1 MIYLYVIQESN
12 SKYGKYGICKETNVK
27 RILNGQTYYK
37 DEIIIHNLYKIIEND
52 NYELYKNYDN
62 IISYIG
68 KKKYRI
74 KQVENKY
81 KIQLPIF
88 NELNKFLINGEGGTE
103 LIEIEGIDIL
113 NNFIRNELQFFRLTI
128 TECSRDEIDNI
139 IKAIK
144 HYNNKK
150 NKNNINIFNN
160 IFSKINELKLNI
172 EPKGQHQIEL
182 YNNLEIFKKDKIGQL
197 IWCCG
202 LGKTFMS
209 LMICYKLNCKKILIC
224 VPSIYLL
231 KQFKKSIKEAFCID
245 NPICLFGESDNKYDI
260 YKINNNNDIII
271 VLSTYHSCKKILDVA
286 NDDFV
291 FDIKIGDEAHHLVTS
306 KKDEDTFTF
315 DKFHKIKS
323 EYTLFMTAT
332 QKEIIDNSN
341 NTYTMSNKEQ
351 FGPIIDCKNID
362 WAIKNNCITNYDI
375 VCIMNSNDEIE
386 HIFESIDFNLIC
398 KDNIKCNKKELFFAA
413 YNALKCIN
421 NSLVTHLLVYTNRQD
436 TADIVYKIINI
447 LIDKNIFEN
456 INKNI
461 LYNKS
466 LHSNSNINLNNEVD
480 KFKNKTFGIISCVYI
495 FGEGFD
501 LPKLNGVVIGEKMTA
516 DIRIVQSC
524 LRPNR
529 LEKGNPNKKAYIIIP
544 TNINNVDDKIKIV
557 LTEMIKEDENIIQ
570 KIKFIKTK
578 KGKNILKKLIDKKV
592 KINNCKE
599 TLARLKLN
607 LYNNGC
613 FGKSI
618 SIIDEYNYN
627 KDLIKIMK
635 FNSVK
640 EYLDKYFPDKIKDPV
655 SYFYKIWKNWF
666 DYLSI
671 DTSKWIKDKYEFI
684 RYCKENNIK
693 NTTDYYDYI
702 CNHKCLPSE
711 PEYFYNNFSN
721 LNNELGYRKYIYVK
735 RN

>member
-1 MIYLYVIQESN
+1 MSNYIYFRNIYPYYENHGL
-12 SKYGKYGICKETNVK
+12 VK
-27 RILNGQTYYK
+27 LGQTKDIIDRGSSYVTSEYIRGNFIKIYEINKDCILIEKLCKNNFKALHEYK
-37 DEIIIHNLYKIIEND
+37 D
-52 NYELYKNYDN
+52 
-62 IISYIG
+62 
-68 KKKYRI
+68 
-74 KQVENKY
+74 
-81 KIQLPIF
+81 
-88 NELNKFLINGEGGTE
+88 GGTE
-103 LIEIEGIDIL
+103 FFNKKIMNLVENYFNTIPNLKYKVVNIEEIERKVRLNIL
-113 NNFIRNELQFFRLTI
+113 IKSLKNIR
-128 TECSRDEIDNI
+128 
-139 IKAIK
+139 IKLIPNLK
-144 HYNNKK
+144 
-150 NKNNINIFNN
+150 
-160 IFSKINELKLNI
+160 LKLNI

-182 YNNLEIFKKDKIGQL
+182 YNNLNNFKENKTGQL

-202 LGKTFMS
+202 LGKTYMS
-209 LMICYKLNCKKILIC
+209 LLISYRLKATSILIC
-224 VPSIYLL
+224 VPSKYILH
-231 KQFKKSIKEAFCID
+231 QFKESIKNAFDII
-245 NPICLFGESDNKYDI
+245 PICLYGESTNKHEL
-260 YKINNNNDIII
+260 KEKLKSNDIKI
-271 VLSTYHSCKKILDVA
+271 VLSTYHSCKKVLDVA
-286 NDDFV
+286 NNDFV

-306 KKDEDTFTF
+306 KKDEDKFTF

-332 QKEIIDNSN
+332 QKEIINNSN
-341 NTYTMSNKEQ
+341 DIYTMSNKEQ

-362 WAIKNNCITNYDI
+362 WAIKNNCITNYEI

-398 KDNIKCNKKELFFAA
+398 KDDIKCNKKELFFAA

-421 NSLVTHLLVYTNRQD
+421 EGLVTHLLVYTNRQD

-456 INKNI
+456 INKDI

-570 KIKFIKTK
+570 KIKFVKTK
-578 KGKNILKKLIDKKV
+578 KGKKILKKIIDKKV

-613 FGKSI
+613 FGKTI
-618 SIIDEYNYN
+618 SLEDEYKYN
-627 KDLIKIMK
+627 KDLIKRMK

-640 EYLDKYFPDKIKDPV
+640 EYKDKEFPDKIENAD
-655 SYFYKIWKNWF
+655 SHFYKFWVNWF

-671 DTSKWIKDKYEFI
+671 DTSKWIKEKYEFI
-684 RYCKENNIK
+684 RYCKDNNIK
-693 NTTDYYDYI
+693 STTDYYNYI
-702 CNHKCLPSE
+702 DEHECLPPE

-721 LNNELGYRKYIYVK
+721 LNDELGYRKYIFVK
-735 RN
+735 R

>member
-1 MIYLYVIQESN
+1 MKELQYKQTKKWI
-12 SKYGKYGICKETNVK
+12 YGIKE
-27 RILNGQTYYK
+27 K
-37 DEIIIHNLYKIIEND
+37 DYFKLLLEPYDYQKKVLENLD
-52 NYELYKNYDN
+52 NFRKTKK
-62 IISYIG
+62 G
-68 KKKYRI
+68 K
-74 KQVENKY
+74 
-81 KIQLPIF
+81 L
-88 NELNKFLINGEGGTE
+88 LW
-103 LIEIEGIDIL
+103 
-113 NNFIRNELQFFRLTI
+113 
-128 TECSRDEIDNI
+128 
-139 IKAIK
+139 A
-144 HYNNKK
+144 
-150 NKNNINIFNN
+150 
-160 IFSKINELKLNI
+160 
-172 EPKGQHQIEL
+172 
-182 YNNLEIFKKDKIGQL
+182 
-197 IWCCG
+197 CG
-202 LGKTFMS
+202 LGKTYMS
-209 LMICYKLNCKKILIC
+209 LFICHKLKMKKILIC
-224 VPSIYLL
+224 VPSLYLIE
-231 KQFKKSIKEAFCID
+231 QFYNSIKKIFNYDALCLHLNGD
-245 NPICLFGESDNKYDI
+245 NI
-260 YKINNNNDIII
+260 DIIKYTI
-271 VLSTYHSCKKILDVA
+271 LNEHKFIIISTYHSAWKLM
-286 NDDFV
+286 NYN

-306 KKDEDTFTF
+306 KKDEDKFTF

-332 QKEIIDNSN
+332 QKEITNSN
-341 NTYTMSNKEQ
+341 DTYTMSNKEQ

-362 WAIKNNCITNYDI
+362 WAIKNNCITNYEI
-375 VCIMNSNDEIE
+375 VCIMNSNDEID

-398 KDNIKCNKKELFFAA
+398 KDDIKCNKKELFFAA

-421 NSLVTHLLVYTNRQD
+421 DCLLTHLLVYTNRQD

-447 LIDKNIFEN
+447 LIDKHIFEN
-456 INKNI
+456 INKDI

-466 LHSNSNINLNNEVD
+466 LHSNSNINLNNEVN

-557 LTEMIKEDENIIQ
+557 LTEMIKEDKNIIQ
-570 KIKFIKTK
+570 KIKFVKTK
-578 KGKNILKKLIDKKV
+578 KGKKILKKIIDKKV

-613 FGKSI
+613 FGRSI
-618 SIIDEYNYN
+618 SIENEYKYN
-627 KDLIKIMK
+627 KDLVKSMK

-640 EYLDKYFPDKIKDPV
+640 EYLDKDFPDKIINPD

-671 DTSKWIKDKYEFI
+671 DTSEWIKDKYEFI
-684 RYCKENNIK
+684 RYCKDNNIK
-693 NTTDYYDYI
+693 STTDYYNYI
-702 CNHKCLPSE
+702 DEHECLPPE

-721 LNNELGYRKYIYVK
+721 LNDELGYRKYIYVK
-735 RN
+735 R